1 MTSHFES
8 FRQGANSE
16 PVVTPEQTQ
25 GLMGFMGKIST
36 YAPHFKG
43 ATPVDEAIR
52 TIRSTWEK
60 LSIANGYGGAFVSHF
75 GNKQWV

>member
-1 MTSHFES
+1 M
-8 FRQGANSE
+8 QILA
-16 PVVTPEQTQ
+16 TPEQVEAV
-25 GLMGFMGKIST
+25 MEFMGKVST

-60 LSIANGYGGAFVSHF
+60 ASIGTGYGGAFVSHN
-75 GNKQWV
+75 GDKQWI